1 MSDDGFKILTGFFVG
16 ALGGLLAGILIAPES
31 GKEIRKRI
39 SDTANKFSIDLN
51 EIAEETLTTTKKRVT
66 EAINDLV
73 KGSEKKD
80 TEGASN

>member
-39 SDTANKFSIDLN
+39 SDTANKFSNDLN
-51 EIAEETLTTTKKRVT
+51 EIAEETLTATKKRVT

-73 KGSEKKD
+73 KGSEKKN